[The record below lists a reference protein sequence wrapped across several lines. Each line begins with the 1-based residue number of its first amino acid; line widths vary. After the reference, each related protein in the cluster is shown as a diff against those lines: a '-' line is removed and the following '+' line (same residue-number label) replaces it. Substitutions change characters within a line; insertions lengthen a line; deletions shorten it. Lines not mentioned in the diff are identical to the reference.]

1 MIEIKS
7 VNFEK
12 LYDPYLVET
21 DFGDTSYVDFIV
33 HNTSSTGSGKV
44 VLYFE
49 KSETLGSLEHPATFE
64 PYVDY
69 YDLIKLGNER
79 IANSNS
85 IGCLPVQFEG
95 SEYVFNKNLG
105 SKKSNGINLGSF
117 LSDERKT
124 ITIKVEAPP
133 YASSRRLFVNVVA
146 E

>member
-1 MIEIKS
+1 MIEIKN

-12 LYDPYLVET
+12 VYDPYLVET

-33 HNTSSTGSGKV
+33 HNASSSATGKV

-64 PYVDY
+64 PYIDY
-69 YDLIKLGNER
+69 YDLIKLGNEK
-79 IANSNS
+79 IANNNS
-85 IGCLPVQFEG
+85 IGYLSIEFEG
-95 SEYVFNKNLG
+95 SEYIFNRNLG

-117 LSDERKT
+117 LSDERKA
-124 ITIKVEAPP
+124 IRVKIEAPP
-133 YASSRRLFVNVVA
+133 YTSSRRLFVNMVA